1 MKRLKLLCL
10 FFPISLM
17 PLFAHQKAEDLLQG
31 YLQNDLNVK
40 KLTNS
45 LQNQVLEDKATKI
58 SNGWNFKIESGTVTV
73 TTDGEHRRVTFSPS
87 AELSIP
93 QLNNLTLGASADI
106 KYKEEDSTDTK
117 NKSLYMSVDL
127 YSKNKQ
133 KLEVTKLKS
142 ERSVL
147 EASRALQNGLIT
159 AEKDFYTELKSLY
172 STAASIVKAENDLYD
187 DQLAF
192 NEIRA
197 KGYIAGSLKYRQAE
211 MKVLSGERNVEINKR
226 ELERQTK
233 IFASKCGIEYDGN
246 DAVEFLP
253 DSVPQAEAVDVLSF
267 KKEAFAKIEKATWTN
282 RINTLNRNADSK
294 ITVRG
299 KAGYT
304 FDNSSTDSD
313 TLDLGSSLT
322 WNGTG
327 LTASAGVSWPLK
339 TDSFYPVYTFG
350 LSFSPQPFLLANI
363 TDQQKEIAEEQEKI
377 DIQSAEKDYQ
387 TEMISRQTQLSDIQW
402 KKKTNEESLDMYK
415 KLAADEE
422 RYYRQG
428 YVTLSEYRNAKANK
442 ENYEIQCL
450 INDIELLIY
459 NDETKLLFCRDDEIK
474 AIK

>member
-1 MKRLKLLCL
+1 MS
-10 FFPISLM
+10 FPIFLM

-40 KLTNS
+40 KLTSS
-45 LQNQVLEDKATKI
+45 LQNQILEDKATKI

-73 TTDGEHRRVTFSPS
+73 SSDGDYRKVTFSPS
-87 AELSIP
+87 AELSVP
-93 QLNNLTLGASADI
+93 QLNNAALGASADV
-106 KYKEEDSTDTK
+106 KYKEEDGTETE
-117 NKSLYMSVDL
+117 NKSIYLSMDL

-133 KLEVTKLKS
+133 KLEVTRLAS
-142 ERSVL
+142 ERTVL
-147 EASRALQNGLIT
+147 EARRALQNGLVS

-172 STAASIVKAENDLYD
+172 STAAAIVSSENDLYD
-187 DQLAF
+187 DQLSF

-197 KGYIAGSLKYRQAE
+197 KGFLPGSLKYRQAE
-211 MKVLSGERNVEINKR
+211 MKVLSGERNVQINKR

-233 IFASKCGIEYDGN
+233 IFASKCGIEYDGSN
-246 DAVEFLP
+246 ALEFLP
-253 DSVPQAEAVDVLSF
+253 DSVPEAEAADVLSF
-267 KKEAFAKIEKATWTN
+267 KKETYVKIEKATWN
-282 RINTLNRNADSK
+282 NYINTLNRKADSK

-304 FDNSSTDSD
+304 FDNSTTDSD
-313 TLDLGSSLT
+313 TVDLGASLT

-327 LTASAGVSWPLK
+327 LTANAGLSWPLE

-363 TDQQKEIAEEQEKI
+363 TDKQKEIAEEEEKI
-377 DIQSAEKDYQ
+377 DIQAAEKDYQ
-387 TEMISRQTQLSDIQW
+387 TEVISRQTELSDILW
-402 KKKTNEESLDMYK
+402 KKQTNEQSLDMYS
-415 KLAADEE
+415 KLASDEE
-422 RYYRQG
+422 KYYRQG
-428 YVTLSEYRNAKANK
+428 YVTLSEYKNAKANK

-474 AIK
+474 TVR

>member
-1 MKRLKLLCL
+1 
-10 FFPISLM
+10 
-17 PLFAHQKAEDLLQG
+17 
-31 YLQNDLNVK
+31 
-40 KLTNS
+40 
-45 LQNQVLEDKATKI
+45 
-58 SNGWNFKIESGTVTV
+58 
-73 TTDGEHRRVTFSPS
+73 
-87 AELSIP
+87 
-93 QLNNLTLGASADI
+93 
-106 KYKEEDSTDTK
+106 
-117 NKSLYMSVDL
+117 
-127 YSKNKQ
+127 
-133 KLEVTKLKS
+133 
-142 ERSVL
+142 
-147 EASRALQNGLIT
+147 SRALQNGLIT